1 MYLVKKIV
9 LDMQSTL
16 YARYMERALVQDLP
30 GWQPIISESPDMT
43 AELCNMHQPKVL
55 LMEVTAYAPWIIS
68 ERLSISSMVKDE
80 NPSCKIFFSVEE
92 RADKHV
98 VKAVKE
104 AKRKGLIDEFV
115 FLSMSDKY
123 LPALLDT
130 L

>member
-1 MYLVKKIV
+1 
-9 LDMQSTL
+9 
-16 YARYMERALVQDLP
+16 
-30 GWQPIISESPDMT
+30 
-43 AELCNMHQPKVL
+43 MHKPKVL

-68 ERLSISSMVKDE
+68 ERLNISSIIKEE
-80 NPSCKIFFSVEE
+80 NPGCKILFSVEE
-92 RADKHV
+92 RADKQV
-98 VKAVKE
+98 VEAVKE